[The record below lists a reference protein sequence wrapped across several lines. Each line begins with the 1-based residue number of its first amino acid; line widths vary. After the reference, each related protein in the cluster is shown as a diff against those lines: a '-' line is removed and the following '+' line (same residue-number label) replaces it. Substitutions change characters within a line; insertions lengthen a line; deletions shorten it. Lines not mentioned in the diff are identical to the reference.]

1 MVHWR
6 VENETDTAWDERLRS
21 ARDAV
26 VFQSS
31 GWARFKTHAGW
42 RPFRAAARDDR
53 GRLAAMIQFLIRR
66 MPLGIAMAWAPG
78 GPVWRFDESTGG
90 MREDDWPGLFALLK
104 SQFPWVLARVDSYE
118 PEEARET
125 SPFGALFHRP
135 RMRIGSGASIRFDIA
150 EGEGAFVKG
159 MSSKHRYYLRKGLA
173 APLRWEAGSSDR
185 DIAALAS
192 LHREMQTS
200 KNLQAGAVTEAS
212 CRAMRDALGSDGMTI
227 VTGYVDDW
235 PVTSCLTLDFADSAF
250 YYVAA
255 TGAEGRKLSAAYAM
269 LPRLVAVLHAKGV
282 RRLDFGGIAPDVPA
296 RAGVDHFKKGFGG
309 ETVTY
314 RGEWEAASLP
324 LLAPAAGLLMKWRGV
339 TM

>member
-1 MVHWR
+1 MVHWQ
-6 VENETDTAWDERLRS
+6 VDEGTDAAWDQRLRA

-31 GWARFKTHAGW
+31 GWARFKTQAGW
-42 RPFRAAARDDR
+42 RPFRAVAHDQH
-53 GRLAAMIQFLIRR
+53 GRIAAMAQFLIKR
-66 MPLGIAMAWAPG
+66 MPLGVTMAWAPG
-78 GPVWRFDESTGG
+78 GPLWRFGEATTAVGKEEWS
-90 MREDDWPGLFALLK
+90 GLFALLK
-104 SQFPWVLARVDSYE
+104 SQMPWVLARVDSYE
-118 PEEARET
+118 PADANEP
-125 SPFGALFHRP
+125 SPFGGLFRRP
-135 RMRIGSGASIRFDIA
+135 RSRIGSGASIRFDIA
-150 EGEGAFVKG
+150 NGEEAFIAG

-185 DIAALAS
+185 DIAALAG
-192 LHREMQTS
+192 LHREMHTS
-200 KNLQAGAVTEAS
+200 KNLQTAS
-212 CRAMRDALGSDGMTI
+212 MSEQSYRVMRDALGSDGMTI
-227 VTGYVDDW
+227 VTGYIDDR

-269 LPRLVAVLHAKGV
+269 LPRLVAALHAKGI
-282 RRLDFGGIAPDVPA
+282 RRLDFGGIAPHVPE

-314 RGEWEAASLP
+314 RGEWEAASFP
-324 LLAPAAGLLMKWRGV
+324 LLAPMASLLMKWRGV